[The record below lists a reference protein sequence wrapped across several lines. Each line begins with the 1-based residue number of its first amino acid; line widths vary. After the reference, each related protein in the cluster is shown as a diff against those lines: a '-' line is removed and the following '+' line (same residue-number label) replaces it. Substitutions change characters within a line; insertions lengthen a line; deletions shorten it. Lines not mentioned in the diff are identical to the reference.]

1 MKVPKI
7 RFKGFGGDWRKR
19 KLGDSVLLN
28 RYKQISAEEL
38 QKLNE
43 YH

>member
-7 RFKGFGGDWRKR
+7 RFKGFEGAWRKR